1 MSTGTQN
8 SISTIASTSAMR
20 HAWAEL
26 HARPVK
32 RVDYLGYRIAENELT
47 VAKRSFQRMTARLH
61 PRLAQGEST
70 TRLVSYV
77 KNWLRWANAG
87 VVLDKERLLKTT
99 TNILQDTVG
108 FHSARTL
115 LPE

>member
-1 MSTGTQN
+1 MNTGTQN
-8 SISTIASTSAMR
+8 SISTIDML
-20 HAWAEL
+20 HAWAVL

-47 VAKRSFQRMTARLH
+47 VAQRSFQRMTARLH

-70 TRLVSYV
+70 TRLVSYM

-87 VVLDKERLLKTT
+87 IVLDKERLVKTIK
-99 TNILQDTVG
+99 NILQDTLG
-108 FHSARTL
+108 FHQASVL
-115 LPE
+115 LSD

>member
-1 MSTGTQN
+1 MNTGTQN

-20 HAWAEL
+20 HAWAAL
-26 HARPVK
+26 RARPVK
-32 RVDYLGYRIAENELT
+32 RVDYLGDRIAENELT

-61 PRLAQGEST
+61 QRLAQGEST

-87 VVLDKERLLKTT
+87 VVLNKERLVKTIK
-99 TNILQDTVG
+99 NILQNTLG
-108 FHSARTL
+108 FHQASVL
-115 LPE
+115 LPD

>member
-1 MSTGTQN
+1 MNTGTQN
-8 SISTIASTSAMR
+8 SISTIASTGTLR
-20 HAWAEL
+20 DTWQVL

-61 PRLAQGEST
+61 QRLAQGEST

-87 VVLDKERLLKTT
+87 VVLDKERLVKTIK
-99 TNILQDTVG
+99 NILQDTLV
-108 FHSARTL
+108 FHQASVL
-115 LPE
+115 LPD